1 MTELAFPPAP
11 PGRPAPRLLSPALVG
26 WIVVAVLGL
35 GVAVAQVGIV
45 FFAYRDYQ
53 VPGAAMNPT
62 LKPGGSAL
70 VRARD
75 GEDVHRGDV
84 VMFDRGAFA
93 HPDSSGRSVFRVV
106 AVGGDVVACCTG
118 GALTVDGKAIT
129 ETYLSQDQYAHDAAA
144 TTPYLVRLHEGQVF
158 LLGDERGRA
167 RDSRFLGVVPV
178 SAVTGFVVGTGRIS
192 RPAPLARTTAFTD
205 AGLPGAPFEDT
216 LYTALR
222 WWLLGG
228 VVLLFAGVTGMVVT
242 LVRRAGRRRRAA
254 AGPPGR

>member
-1 MTELAFPPAP
+1 M
-11 PGRPAPRLLSPALVG
+11 V

-35 GVAVAQVGIV
+35 GATVAQVGIV
-45 FFAYRDYQ
+45 FFTYRDYQ
-53 VPGAAMNPT
+53 VPGVAMNPT

-70 VRARD
+70 VRAREGD
-75 GEDVHRGDV
+75 EVHRGDV

-93 HPDSSGRSVFRVV
+93 HPDSAGLSVFRVV

-118 GALTVDGKAIT
+118 GLLTVDGKPIT
-129 ETYLSQDQYAHDAAA
+129 ENYLSQDQYAQDAAA

-178 SAVTGFVVGTGRIS
+178 SAVTGFVVGTGRITH
-192 RPAPLARTTAFTD
+192 PAPLARTTAFTD

-216 LYTALR
+216 LYPALR

-228 VVLLFAGVTGMVVT
+228 AVLLFAGLIGLVVT
-242 LVRRAGRRRRAA
+242 LVRTAGRRRRAA

>member
-1 MTELAFPPAP
+1 VTDLVFPPAP
-11 PGRPAPRLLSPALVG
+11 PGLPKPRLLSPALVV

-35 GVAVAQVGIV
+35 GATVAGAGLV
-45 FFAYRDYQ
+45 FFTYRDYR

-62 LKPGGSAL
+62 LKPGGSAV
-70 VRARD
+70 VRARE

-93 HPDSSGRSVFRVV
+93 HPDSAGLSVFRVV
-106 AVGGDVVACCTG
+106 AVGGDVVACCTDG
-118 GALTVDGKAIT
+118 QLTVDGKPIA

-167 RDSRFLGVVPV
+167 HDSRFLGVVPV

-192 RPAPLARTTAFTD
+192 RPAPLPRTTAFTD

-216 LYTALR
+216 LYPALR

-228 VVLLFAGVTGMVVT
+228 VVLLFAGLTGLVVT
-242 LVRRAGRRRRAA
+242 LVRHAGRRRRAA
-254 AGPPGR
+254 AVPPGR